1 MIRTA
6 IALGIKKAVDYI
18 SLKAWLL
25 KNRLEARK
33 NEL

>member
-6 IALGIKKAVDYI
+6 LALWAKKLIDYI
-18 SLKAWLL
+18 SLKAWLM

-33 NEL
+33 